1 MTKELLKSV
10 KSASIIFQCLSD
22 QEKEKEV
29 EVIPADVVTIKN
41 NKSALEKICD
51 TLTKDFEKL
60 MDKAEKKKGYG
71 LFLVANSL
79 EHKRSEKC
87 KEISETPLEKKKK
100 NAVVYFISCSILCC
114 VTRSSFISSSITV
127 FGQNFRVCYQY
138 SKLPPVIVRY
148 L

>member
-1 MTKELLKSV
+1 M
-10 KSASIIFQCLSD
+10 AF
-22 QEKEKEV
+22 
-29 EVIPADVVTIKN
+29 
-41 NKSALEKICD
+41 
-51 TLTKDFEKL
+51 
-60 MDKAEKKKGYG
+60 
-71 LFLVANSL
+71 FLVANSL

-148 L
+148 LWNRKHVNWKVININYPKTSSNNGHLSLNQSLPKQSSQYLKEILHIISFAMW

>member
-10 KSASIIFQCLSD
+10 KSASIKFQCLSD
-22 QEKEKEV
+22 QEKEKQV

-71 LFLVANSL
+71 LF
-79 EHKRSEKC
+79 
-87 KEISETPLEKKKK
+87 
-100 NAVVYFISCSILCC
+100 F
-114 VTRSSFISSSITV
+114 SS
-127 FGQNFRVCYQY
+127 
-138 SKLPPVIVRY
+138 
-148 L
+148 